1 MQRTR
6 QDDPQKRDQ
15 LLVSLTQVQQ
25 LPRHVVFLWVHNI
38 GESMGREV
46 SAVEL
51 EIDHLEILPPP
62 TDIVLTCA
70 FTSPTTTPTS
80 TLAKQI
86 KARLTEKNVRSS
98 SITSISRGGL
108 THTAA
113 SISIRSF
120 EYDSC

>member
-1 MQRTR
+1 MR

-51 EIDHLEILPPP
+51 EIDRLEIDRLEILPPP

-86 KARLTEKNVRSS
+86 KARLTEK
-98 SITSISRGGL
+98 T
-108 THTAA
+108 
-113 SISIRSF
+113 
-120 EYDSC
+120 